1 MPPSTYAVREH
12 HEFIA
17 ASEEALRTASLQLAL
32 SRLGDTLAAGNKSA
46 FEKLA
51 GSSLLRDKARAI
63 KDETLAHL
71 DEHLVQLESAVTARG
86 GHVYFADDGPDA
98 VAIVQKIIRDRGV
111 QRIVKSKSMVTE
123 EIHLNHHLEEAGLE
137 VTETDFGEFIIQ
149 VAGERPSHLVGPA
162 LHKTAEEMRDL
173 LNDRF
178 DKQLTKDPAVMAQF
192 ARGYLR
198 QKFREAD
205 LGITG
210 GNFLIAETG
219 TVVII
224 SNEGN
229 ARLTSSV
236 PRIVVSIVGIEKV
249 IPRMADL
256 PVFLK
261 VLARAAT
268 GQKMSIYTSLITG
281 PRKPG
286 EGDGPEETHLILLDN
301 GRSRILG
308 GPMRESLFCIRCG
321 ACLNICPV
329 YRKVGGHAY
338 GGTYSG
344 PIGAVITPLFDGLKE
359 NYHQPH
365 ASSLCG
371 ACQAACPVKIQ
382 IPELLLKNRAAQH
395 EAHIGPW
402 GEEFIYRLW
411 ARIMRS
417 PTAYRW
423 GAKLASRLLPRAAR
437 DGWLSDL
444 PGPLSGWTRSR
455 DFPAPAPRSFR
466 ELWPELASV
475 CASQKSAEQCLDVAL
490 TSESHGDT
498 T

>member
-1 MPPSTYAVREH
+1 MQNTKASPFAIHEH
-12 HEFIA
+12 HEFLA
-17 ASEEALRTASLQLAL
+17 ASEEALESPNLQLAL
-32 SRLGDTLAAGNKSA
+32 SRLGETLAAGNKTA
-46 FEKLA
+46 FEKLP

-71 DEHLVQLESAVTARG
+71 DEHILTLEQSIKARG
-86 GHVYFADDGPDA
+86 GHVHFADDGADA
-98 VAIVQKIIRDRGV
+98 IAIVKQIIRDRGV

-123 EIHLNHHLEEAGLE
+123 EIHLNRHLEETGLE

-162 LHKTAEEMRDL
+162 LHKTAEEMRDVL
-173 LNDRF
+173 SETF
-178 DKQLTKDPAVMAQF
+178 HVPLTKEPHVMAQF

-198 QKFREAD
+198 EKFAQAD
-205 LGITG
+205 MGITG
-210 GNFLIAETG
+210 GNFLVAETG
-219 TVVII
+219 TVVLI

-229 ARLTSSV
+229 ARLTTSV
-236 PRIVVSIVGIEKV
+236 PRIMVSIVGIEKV
-249 IPRMADL
+249 IPKLSDL
-256 PVFLK
+256 PIFLK

-268 GQKMSIYTSLITG
+268 GQKLSIYTSMITG
-281 PRKPG
+281 PRRPG
-286 EGDGPEETHLILLDN
+286 EADGPEEFHLVLLDN

-308 GPMRESLFCIRCG
+308 SPMRESLFCIRCG

-329 YRKVGGHAY
+329 YRKIGGHAY

-382 IPELLLKNRAAQH
+382 IPELLIRNRAAQH
-395 EAHIGPW
+395 DEHVAPR
-402 GEEFIYRLW
+402 GEELIYRLW
-411 ARIMRS
+411 SRMMRS
-417 PTAYRW
+417 P
-423 GAKLASRLLPRAAR
+423 KLYGLMTRTAAR
-437 DGWLSDL
+437 VLPWFAEKGWLRRL
-444 PGPLSGWTRSR
+444 PGPLAGWTKCR

-466 ELWPELASV
+466 DRWTELQNETDPRS
-475 CASQKSAEQCLDVAL
+475 
-490 TSESHGDT
+490 
-498 T
+498 

>member
-1 MPPSTYAVREH
+1 MPSQFATHEH
-12 HEFIA
+12 HEFLA
-17 ASEEALRTASLQLAL
+17 ATDEALQSANLQIAL
-32 SRLGDTLAAGNKSA
+32 SRLGETLALGNKTA
-46 FEKLA
+46 FEQLP

-71 DEHLVQLESAVTARG
+71 DAHIEQLERAVIARG
-86 GHVYFADDGPDA
+86 GQVHFADNGADA
-98 VAIVQKIIRDRGV
+98 VEIVQQIVRERGV
-111 QRIVKSKSMVTE
+111 KRIVKSKSMVTE
-123 EIHLNHHLEEAGLE
+123 EIHLNKHLEESGVE

-162 LHKTAEEMRDL
+162 LHKTAEEMCTL
-173 LNDRF
+173 LSERF
-178 DKQLTKDPAVMAQF
+178 NVPLTKEPHVMAQF

-198 QKFREAD
+198 QKFAEAD
-205 LGITG
+205 MGITG
-210 GNFLIAETG
+210 GNFLVAETG

-236 PRIVVSIVGIEKV
+236 PRILVSIVGIEKV
-249 IPRMADL
+249 IPKLADL
-256 PVFLK
+256 PIFLK

-268 GQKMSIYTSLITG
+268 GQKMSIYTSLVNG

-286 EGDGPEETHLILLDN
+286 EIDGPEEFHLVLLDN

-308 GPMRESLFCIRCG
+308 SPMRESLFCIRCG

-329 YRKVGGHAY
+329 YRKIGGHAY

-382 IPELLLKNRAAQH
+382 IPELLIRNRAAQH
-395 EAHIGPW
+395 DEHVAPK
-402 GEEFIYRLW
+402 GEEFIYKLW
-411 ARIMRS
+411 ARMLRS
-417 PTAYRW
+417 PRLYRW
-423 GAKLASRLLPRAAR
+423 GAWFASRVLPRFAR
-437 DGWLSDL
+437 DGWLKKL
-444 PGPLSGWTRSR
+444 PGPLAGWTSCR
-455 DFPAPAPRSFR
+455 DFPSPAGRSFR
-466 ELWPELASV
+466 ERWRDLR
-475 CASQKSAEQCLDVAL
+475 
-490 TSESHGDT
+490 
-498 T
+498 

>member
-1 MPPSTYAVREH
+1 MPSQFATHEH
-12 HEFIA
+12 HEFLA
-17 ASEEALRTASLQLAL
+17 ATDEALKSANLQIAL
-32 SRLGDTLAAGNKSA
+32 SRLGETLALGNKTA
-46 FEKLA
+46 FEKLP

-71 DEHLVQLESAVTARG
+71 DTHLEHLERAIVALG
-86 GHVYFADDGPDA
+86 GQVHFADDGADA
-98 VAIVQKIIRDRGV
+98 VEIVQKIVRDRGV
-111 QRIVKSKSMVTE
+111 KTIVKSKSMVTE
-123 EIHLNHHLEEAGLE
+123 EIHLNKHLEEIGVE

-162 LHKTAEEMRDL
+162 LHKTAEEMCVL
-173 LNDRF
+173 LSERF
-178 DKQLTKDPAVMAQF
+178 NVPLTKEPHVMAQF

-198 QKFREAD
+198 QKFAEAD
-205 LGITG
+205 MGITG
-210 GNFLIAETG
+210 GNFLVAETG

-249 IPRMADL
+249 IPKLADL
-256 PVFLK
+256 PIFLK

-268 GQKMSIYTSLITG
+268 GQKMSIYTSLATG

-286 EGDGPEETHLILLDN
+286 EIDGPEEFHLVLLDN

-308 GPMRESLFCIRCG
+308 SPMRESLFCIRCG
-321 ACLNICPV
+321 ACLNVCPV
-329 YRKVGGHAY
+329 YRKIGGHAY

-382 IPELLLKNRAAQH
+382 IPELLIRNRAAQH
-395 EAHIGPW
+395 DQHVAPR
-402 GEEFIYRLW
+402 GEEFIYKLW
-411 ARIMRS
+411 SRMLRS
-417 PTAYRW
+417 PRLYRW
-423 GAKLASRLLPRAAR
+423 GTWLASRVLPRFAR
-437 DGWLSDL
+437 DGWLKRL
-444 PGPLSGWTRSR
+444 PGPLAGWTSCR
-455 DFPAPAPRSFR
+455 DFPAPAQRSFR
-466 ELWPELASV
+466 EQWN
-475 CASQKSAEQCLDVAL
+475 DM
-490 TSESHGDT
+490 
-498 T
+498 

>member
-1 MPPSTYAVREH
+1 MTSPFAVREH
-12 HEFIA
+12 HEFLA
-17 ASEEALRTASLQLAL
+17 ASDEALKSANLQLAL
-32 SRLGDTLAAGNKSA
+32 SRLGETLAAGNRTA

-71 DEHLVQLESAVTARG
+71 DEHLEQLEQAITARG
-86 GHVYFADDGPDA
+86 GHVHYADDGADA
-98 VAIVQKIIRDRGV
+98 CAIVQGIIQERGLKRV
-111 QRIVKSKSMVTE
+111 VKSKSMVTE
-123 EIHLNHHLEEAGLE
+123 EIHLNKHLEEAGIE

-162 LHKTAEEMRDL
+162 LHKTAEEMAIC
-173 LNDRF
+173 LNERF
-178 DKQLTKDPAVMAQF
+178 GKKLSKDPHEMAQF

-198 QKFREAD
+198 QKFAESQ

-210 GNFLIAETG
+210 GNFLVAETG

-229 ARLTSSV
+229 ARLTTSV
-236 PRIVVSIVGIEKV
+236 PDIVVSIVGIEKV
-249 IPRMADL
+249 IPRLADL
-256 PVFLK
+256 PIFLK

-268 GQKMSIYTSLITG
+268 GQKLSIYTSMITG
-281 PRKPG
+281 PRQSG
-286 EGDGPEETHLILLDN
+286 EIDGPREFHLVLLDN

-308 GPMRESLFCIRCG
+308 SPMRESLFCIRCG
-321 ACLNICPV
+321 ACLNVCPV
-329 YRKVGGHAY
+329 YRKIGGHAY

-382 IPELLLKNRAAQH
+382 IPELLLRGTVAQH
-395 EAHIGPW
+395 EQHMAPRF
-402 GEEFIYRLW
+402 EELIYRLW
-411 ARIMRS
+411 SRIMRS
-417 PTAYRW
+417 PGLYRASVW
-423 GAKLASRLLPRAAR
+423 LAARLLGLFGKQ
-437 DGWLSDL
+437 GWLTRL
-444 PGPLSGWTRSR
+444 PGPLAGWTSCR
-455 DFPAPAPRSFR
+455 DFPLPAKQPFRARWR
-466 ELWPELASV
+466 ELENETL
-475 CASQKSAEQCLDVAL
+475 
-490 TSESHGDT
+490 
-498 T
+498 